1 MMEGEREEETD
12 LLRLLLRTRGK
23 KRGLKWRSLT
33 SMDDYNSWKKVGE
46 GETKQ
51 MQIILKRSNFYKVR
65 LVRTYLTLHPF
76 LK

>member
-1 MMEGEREEETD
+1 MMEGEREEETN

-46 GETKQ
+46 GETKHSQ
-51 MQIILKRSNFYKVR
+51 MIQEF
-65 LVRTYLTLHPF
+65 F
-76 LK
+76 